1 MTELLLQLCDKYQF
15 HCIMNHCSL
24 SHLKY
29 IQISMLCTQ
38 AAGWV
43 SKICKTGLLYF
54 YCLQFGA
61 LIVVQFCFTEDKR

>member
-29 IQISMLCTQ
+29 IQISMLYTQ
-38 AAGWV
+38 SAGWV
-43 SKICKTGLLYF
+43 SKSVRLVF
-54 YCLQFGA
+54 
-61 LIVVQFCFTEDKR
+61 LIFTAYNSEH